1 MHLGVLCL
9 AWLTIS
15 LASGLARKFRP
26 ELYLDLFMLLG
37 LVPSSFVWII
47 EYATDWQG
55 ATAPLVLHPGLCIA
69 ALLAGAWLLGS
80 SWAARVPGREE
91 HHQRLL
97 RALGGAAFLALVF
110 TSTSLEVA
118 RIAATIAHEPQVR
131 GAAVSI
137 WWGIFAVLLITVGFW
152 KRVSP
157 ARHVGL
163 GLLAIALGKAMIVD
177 LQGVPQLW
185 RIVSFIGLG
194 LLMLGVAVAYSRVSA
209 LWHDKLALED
219 RADALPG

>member
-1 MHLGVLCL
+1 MSLAALHLNISEFRQTVSEPAPVARICAGISMALLFAASYHANMHLGVLCL

-47 EYATDWQG
+47 EYAADWQG
-55 ATAPLVLHPGLCIA
+55 STAPLVLHPGLLYR
-69 ALLAGAWLLGS
+69 ALLAGPGS
-80 SWAARVPGREE
+80 WGLPGRQEFPAQGTSPAPATAPSVAPGLPGPRL
-91 HHQRLL
+91 HLHQPRS
-97 RALGGAAFLALVF
+97 RPD
-110 TSTSLEVA
+110 
-118 RIAATIAHEPQVR
+118 RRDHRPPNPQVR

-157 ARHVGL
+157 PVTSAWACSPSPWAR
-163 GLLAIALGKAMIVD
+163 
-177 LQGVPQLW
+177 P
-185 RIVSFIGLG
+185 
-194 LLMLGVAVAYSRVSA
+194 
-209 LWHDKLALED
+209 
-219 RADALPG
+219 